1 MVTRPLLTS
10 IAVAFSG
17 AVVFAGCST
26 AHRDGITAPTANVEP
41 ARLNEPASGV
51 SNTAAFPPRNE
62 PFLFRTN
69 LEDKYRDGL
78 RREATSSFVD
88 IEGTVVWTQEYL
100 RYRVSRCG
108 HAEAVA
114 KVMHQIDGAAA
125 EPECSAAT
133 TAAFPPRNEPLDFR
147 VQLEQKYRDGLRRG
161 PTTTFVDPEGDI
173 VWTLEYFRYRL
184 SSCGHAAAESKVFAQ
199 IDVRSQIPPDCTACA
214 GPPAATGF
222 LGWST
227 FDVPPGSVKLSWEP
241 AAGVVTAHIVELGTT
256 RGASNI
262 AVVEVSGSARS
273 HSFDRLTP
281 GDYFGRVRAKNDCG
295 VSPYSNEANPRVR

>member
-1 MVTRPLLTS
+1 MKPLQLALRPRRILVYLL
-10 IAVAFSG
+10 IAA
-17 AVVFAGCST
+17 AGCSSQQTGRVTGPTALAET
-26 AHRDGITAPTANVEP
+26 AHGAVALTAT
-41 ARLNEPASGV
+41 
-51 SNTAAFPPRNE
+51 TQAAFPPRNE

-69 LEDKYRDGL
+69 LESKYRDDL
-78 RREATSSFVD
+78 RREATSSYVD

-114 KVMHQIDGAAA
+114 KVLRQIDGSPA
-125 EPECSAAT
+125 EPECNAT
-133 TAAFPPRNEPLDFR
+133 ATAAFPPRNEPLDFR
-147 VQLEQKYRDGLRRG
+147 VQLEQKYRDGLRRA
-161 PTTTFVDPEGDI
+161 PTMTFVDPEGDI

-184 SSCGHAAAESKVFAQ
+184 SSCSHASAESKVFAQ
-199 IDVRSQIPPDCTACA
+199 IDVRSQIPPDCTVCA

-227 FDVPPGSVKLSWEP
+227 FDVPPGSVKLAWEP
-241 AAGVVTAHIVELGTT
+241 AAGVVGTHIVELGTT

-262 AVVEVSGSARS
+262 AVVEVSGASRS
-273 HSFDRLTP
+273 HTFDRLMP